1 MTSETSPKPS
11 REFLRHAVATLAYRA
26 EKVLRDVPDDFA
38 DLRVSQGTRTPQQI
52 LTHLGD
58 LMEWAER
65 MAHGERRW
73 QHVPQAG
80 WQRARDRF
88 FGSLA
93 ALDRALA
100 EASTDSLSEE
110 AIFQGPVADAL
121 THVGQLAML
130 RGMSGAPIRPESY
143 ARAEIRVGVVGPEQS
158 ARRTE
163 FDGDASAS

>member
-1 MTSETSPKPS
+1 MMSGL
-11 REFLRHAVATLAYRA
+11 LRHTVATLAYRA

-38 DLRVSQGTRTPQQI
+38 DLRVSPSTRTPRQI
-52 LTHLGD
+52 VAHLGD

-65 MAHGERRW
+65 MTRGERRW
-73 QHVPQAG
+73 QHVPSKG
-80 WQRARDRF
+80 WGDARDRF
-88 FGSLA
+88 FTSLE

-100 EASTDSLSEE
+100 EAPPESLSGE

-130 RGMSGAPIRPESY
+130 RGMAGAPVRPESY
-143 ARAEIRVGVVGPEQS
+143 ARAEIRVGVVGAEQS

-163 FDGDASAS
+163 FDGDASTS